1 MDRLQPRATAVV
13 PVFAL
18 GLAAGAAALFGVA
31 DAVGFLSD
39 TAESVFVLTWLLG
52 WVLLVWSAVVA
63 GVYAAVLAR
72 RSLSR
77 RSLSRRP
84 VYGSEV
90 ALTVAAVSFIVLVAA
105 IHPLWGTGSAVG

>member
-31 DAVGFLSD
+31 EAVGFLSD

-77 RSLSRRP
+77 RP